1 MVKTVVDFILPM
13 AFIDEGKYSVK
24 IEKDITTV
32 MITLLPNKEVME
44 RISDIVSFGK
54 PKMIPDPHGVVNM
67 TKVTI
72 EFPYLIE
79 PYNSIKQ
86 ECIKYLNRLIE
97 VVRYQTRIYWIPSIS
112 DRDIFKYSFEAMNEN
127 GKVDLFG
134 QHETSEFMTRMRNE
148 GEKYLNKV
156 KLIADEKNIQIK
168 TEMISSINIAGGI
181 VDYAEENNIDLIV
194 IGTRGRSGFK
204 KLLLGSV
211 ASHVI
216 TYAHCPV
223 LVVK

>member
-1 MVKTVVDFILPM
+1 MSTITPIRSTTTGASNQVTLSKILV
-13 AFIDEGKYSVK
+13 AIDG
-24 IEKDITTV
+24 
-32 MITLLPNKEVME
+32 
-44 RISDIVSFGK
+44 SDGSMNAADYAI
-54 PKMIPDPHGVVNM
+54 
-67 TKVTI
+67 
-72 EFPYLIE
+72 
-79 PYNSIKQ
+79 
-86 ECIKYLNRLIE
+86 
-97 VVRYQTRIYWIPSIS
+97 SIS
-112 DRDIFKYSFEAMNEN
+112 KKYDAELYALHVIRAD
-127 GKVDLFG
+127 VDLFG
-134 QHETSEFMTRMRNE
+134 PHEASEFMTRMRNE

-156 KLIADEKNIQIK
+156 KLNANVKNIQIK
-168 TEMISSINIAGGI
+168 TEIISSINIAAGI